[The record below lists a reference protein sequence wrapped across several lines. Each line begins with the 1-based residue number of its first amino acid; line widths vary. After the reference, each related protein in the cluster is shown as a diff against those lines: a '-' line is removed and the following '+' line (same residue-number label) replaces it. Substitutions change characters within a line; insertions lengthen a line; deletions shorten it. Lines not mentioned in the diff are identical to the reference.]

1 MTMAEHPKPFGPD
14 LMLGLAQH
22 EVADGIKI
30 LGHVGNEDVL
40 VVRRGTEYFAVTA
53 RCTHDHGPLVGGLI
67 VGNSIRCPWHHAC
80 FDLSTGEA
88 LEAPA
93 FDPLSCW
100 VVECRDGKIF
110 VRSKYDQPKLSVGR
124 KVGRSSP
131 DKIVIIGGG
140 AAGFAAAERLRRE
153 GFDRSLVV
161 VSSDESPPYDRPNLS
176 KRTILLAMHPR
187 IGCRCGRIA
196 STRRRISTSS
206 WERTSLGIPT
216 VEDRLV
222 QEVVR
227 SVLERIYEPVFSQHS
242 HGFRPGRSCHT
253 ALENIRC
260 TWSGMKWFVDV
271 DIVGFFD
278 NIDHDILLGLLRK
291 RIDDEKFINLIRRM
305 LKAGFVE
312 DWKHNP
318 TYSGTPQ
325 GGVVSPL
332 LANIYLHELDEYMG
346 TVQAGFDKEKLRS
359 APPEYWRLSGRIQH
373 RWKRIHRLRAEGHG
387 DDPAID
393 ADLRDIEAA
402 HAQRD
407 ALPARDPFDPNFR
420 QTAVLPLCR

>member
-1 MTMAEHPKPFGPD
+1 MAEHPKPFGPD

-131 DKIVIIGGG
+131 DK
-140 AAGFAAAERLRRE
+140 
-153 GFDRSLVV
+153 
-161 VSSDESPPYDRPNLS
+161 
-176 KRTILLAMHPR
+176 
-187 IGCRCGRIA
+187 
-196 STRRRISTSS
+196 
-206 WERTSLGIPT
+206 
-216 VEDRLV
+216 
-222 QEVVR
+222 
-227 SVLERIYEPVFSQHS
+227 
-242 HGFRPGRSCHT
+242 
-253 ALENIRC
+253 
-260 TWSGMKWFVDV
+260 
-271 DIVGFFD
+271 
-278 NIDHDILLGLLRK
+278 
-291 RIDDEKFINLIRRM
+291 IDDEKFINLIRRM